1 MRSKFTIIFIGL
13 IMFAAGLFLFYS
25 IELGEVDNTLRI
37 IKNIGTFVGF
47 IGTGV
52 ILAGFLLYFIN
63 KTEQIN

>member
-1 MRSKFTIIFIGL
+1 
-13 IMFAAGLFLFYS
+13 MFAAGLFLFYS